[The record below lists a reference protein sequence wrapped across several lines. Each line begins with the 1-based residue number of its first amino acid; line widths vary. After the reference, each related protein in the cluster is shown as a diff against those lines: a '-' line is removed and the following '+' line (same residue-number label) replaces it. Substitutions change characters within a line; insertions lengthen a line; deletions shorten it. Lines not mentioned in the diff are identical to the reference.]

1 MNKEGL
7 NKASMA
13 FTGAAFSTAAWVI
26 LFTLLISSRREQF
39 LVPFIIVGILSAF
52 LWSGFVSALLG
63 ALPVSGGKD
72 KVYKVKVVNTGELE
86 VKKDAEENENL

>member
-13 FTGAAFSTAAWVI
+13 FSGAAFSTVAWII
-26 LFTLLISSRREQF
+26 LYTLLTSTRREQF

-63 ALPVSGGKD
+63 ALPTSDGKN
-72 KVYKVKVVNTGELE
+72 KVYKVKVVN
-86 VKKDAEENENL
+86 KDEADKNVEENID